1 MKSVFLCV
9 TIDCECD
16 KGPGWR
22 TQLPMRFTG
31 VAEGIARRLQ
41 PLFIGYRAKPT
52 YLLSSEVIRDA
63 TSADVLDS
71 LPGSHELGTHLHGE
85 YVDGARP
92 AASVTSELQRDYPRE
107 VERRKLR
114 LLTEQFSST
123 FGYRPRSFR
132 AGRFGVGENSMPLLE
147 ELGYAVDSSVTPFVE
162 WTSAGARR
170 LSFVGA
176 PTQPYRPDRSL
187 PACPGDGA
195 ILEVPVTI
203 RPNRWQHLPIAGRFL
218 PARWLRPTF
227 SNEHELVEIARDEI
241 ARAREENPGR
251 PVILNAMLHN
261 VEIVPGASPYAGSD
275 RSCRRILERLAGLLR
290 FAEREGI
297 CGVGLTDV
305 AGIAS

>member
-31 VAEGIARRLQ
+31 VVEGIARRLQ
-41 PLFIGYRAKPT
+41 PLFMGYRAKPT

-63 TSADVLDS
+63 PSADVLDS
-71 LPGSHELGTHLHGE
+71 LPGGYELGTHLHGE
-85 YVDGARP
+85 YVEGAGP
-92 AASVTSELQRDYPRE
+92 VPSVTSDFQRDYPRE
-107 VERRKLR
+107 VERGKLR

-162 WTSAGARR
+162 WTSAGARG
-170 LSFVGA
+170 LSFAGA

-187 PACPGDGA
+187 PARPGDGA

-203 RPNRWQHLPIAGRFL
+203 HPNRLHDLPIVGRFL

-227 SNEHELVEIARDEI
+227 SSEHALVEIARDEI
-241 ARAREENPGR
+241 GRAREESPSR
-251 PVILNAMLHN
+251 PVILNAMFHN
-261 VEIVPGASPYAGSD
+261 VEIVPGASPYAAND
-275 RSCRRILERLAGLLR
+275 RACRRILERLAGLLR